1 MYSFSVIEDVWKY
14 LDQIPK
20 FQSKGNVAVNFSLD
34 NIRNFC
40 AHMGNPQNDFAAVH
54 VGGTNGKGTT
64 CYLLEHI
71 YSEAGYKTGIF
82 TSPHLLRYN
91 ERIKVNGKEIADEEV
106 LVFFNKYKSQIEDH
120 QLSYF
125 EISAALA
132 FWFFSKQEI
141 ELAFIEVGL
150 GGRLDATNIL
160 NPEVSIITSVGLDHQ
175 QVLGNTEAE
184 IAHEKAGII
193 KPNTPTV
200 VGNVSAEVSKVIAK
214 EAADKEAE
222 VFFTEVLNPQWKSG
236 TVLLDDGSVEIETSL
251 LEEVNKWNIACIW
264 KSIEWLQPKFPLEE
278 MQWKQAIKKFSG
290 APGRFEQLHKK
301 LNWYFSGAHNAQA
314 LRSSLHTLEQIH
326 SLSDTILVF
335 SMMKDKV
342 NAFNF
347 TNLSEFKKVYF
358 IDQKGDRA
366 ATFEDISSQINVERL
381 TETNK
386 ENILKELKTE
396 VVIFMGSLY
405 FYPTIKRWI
414 ANVS

>member
-1 MYSFSVIEDVWKY
+1 MHSFSSIEDVWTY
-14 LDQIPK
+14 LEQIPK
-20 FQSKGNVAVNFSLD
+20 FQTSGNVAVNFSLD

-40 AHMGNPQNDFAAVH
+40 VHMGNPQNDFATVH
-54 VGGTNGKGTT
+54 VAGTNGKGTT

-71 YSEAGYKTGIF
+71 YSEAGYKTGMF

-91 ERIKVNGKEIADEEV
+91 ERIKVNGKEISDEEI
-106 LVFFNKYKSQIEDH
+106 LLFFNKYESQLEDYR
-120 QLSYF
+120 LSYF

-150 GGRLDATNIL
+150 GGRLDATNIV

-184 IAHEKAGII
+184 IAREKAGII
-193 KPNTPTV
+193 KPETPVV
-200 VGNVSAEVSKVIAK
+200 VGNVSDEVSEVIAK
-214 EAADKEAE
+214 KASLKDAE
-222 VFFTEVLNPQWKSG
+222 IFFAEVLNPQWKSG
-236 TVLLDDGSVEIETSL
+236 TVLLNNGAVEIETGL
-251 LEEVNKWNIACIW
+251 LEEVNKWNVACIW
-264 KSIEWLQPKFPLEE
+264 KSLEWLQPKFPLEE

-290 APGRFEQLHKK
+290 APGRFEQLHNS

-314 LRSSLHTLEQIH
+314 LSSSLRTLNQIH
-326 SLSDTILVF
+326 PLSDTILVF

-342 NAFNF
+342 DAFNF

-366 ATFEDISSQINVERL
+366 ATYEDISSKINAGRL

-414 ANVS
+414 ANVL